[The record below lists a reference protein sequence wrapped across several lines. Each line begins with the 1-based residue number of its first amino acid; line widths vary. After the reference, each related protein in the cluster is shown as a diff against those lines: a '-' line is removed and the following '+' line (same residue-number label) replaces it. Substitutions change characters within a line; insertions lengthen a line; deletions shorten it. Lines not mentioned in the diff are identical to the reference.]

1 MKGSEKKSDKYSKAD
16 NVDNII
22 GNILSDLRKNK
33 GLSQKEF
40 AKVLNVSEGT
50 IAHYEQGVT
59 IPNIEMLVK
68 YADYFHVNVEYL
80 LGRVMF
86 DFEFTKLNETLC
98 NNMKISDMVEA
109 TLKLSR
115 DKKKYLYQTLML
127 LTGNDKWLFIIWRTK
142 Q

>member
-33 GLSQKEF
+33 RLSQKEF

-127 LTGNDKWLFIIWRTK
+127 LTGNDK
-142 Q
+142 

>member
-1 MKGSEKKSDKYSKAD
+1 MKGSEKKSDKYGKAD

-59 IPNIEMLVK
+59 IPNTEMLVK

-80 LGRVMF
+80 LGRVMY
-86 DFEFTKLNETLC
+86 DFEFTKLNETLF
-98 NNMKISDMVEA
+98 NNMKVSDMVDL
-109 TLKLSR
+109 TLTLSR

-127 LTGNDKWLFIIWRTK
+127 LIGNNK
-142 Q
+142 